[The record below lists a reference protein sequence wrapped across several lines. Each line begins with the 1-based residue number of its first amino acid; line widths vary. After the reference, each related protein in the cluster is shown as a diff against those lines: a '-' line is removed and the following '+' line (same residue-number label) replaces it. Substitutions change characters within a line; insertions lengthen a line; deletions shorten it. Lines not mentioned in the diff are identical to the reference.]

1 MAKQILSGVES
12 RREAVTALDNITN
25 IVASTVGPGGRPI
38 LLTRNI
44 SSTTSSVFHTKDG
57 ISVLRELSYTDPV
70 YDAVHKLAI
79 QATADTVMASGDG
92 TSSTLIM
99 AAAFARAFFEYSNE
113 NPQSAIRA
121 YRKEVLA
128 AVDCI
133 SKETRR
139 GSKEEDAVALTSTNR
154 DRELTDLVIKAI
166 NQTSAYGTVLVEK
179 NPMSKERFSLDKE
192 FGYQAGS
199 GYSHNI
205 TLGIS
210 VSDNAVTNGDFYLDN
225 CYVVPYNGNIMQINQ
240 IKPMLEA
247 LYEAN
252 DEFNLL
258 IIGYDVSEDVCNQI
272 IVANRQNPG
281 VKIFPC
287 KTTPTAEL
295 NGPWNQLNDI
305 AAFSGASI
313 VDGGTAARWTIKDA
327 GEVKKVRVTPYKT
340 FMSGK
345 SAKNWIEKRA
355 EQNEESASKA
365 PTPLDKD
372 IINSRNASLTGGLVK
387 ISIGGGLPGDLQEIA
402 DRADDAIKAAQ
413 ACRRSGALPGCGMS
427 YIRAGDLA
435 KVSEPVLK
443 ALSSVHARIMNN
455 YGASESPEPTAGTT
469 LLITENEIS
478 SGDFIELGIADSFE
492 TVKSVILNGFYLG
505 SLIANIGGY
514 CLNADLDEIQK
525 QMTLKNIMLS

>member
-12 RREAVTALDNITN
+12 RKEAVKALEDIAN
-25 IVASTVGPGGRPI
+25 IVAATVGPGGRPI

-44 SSTTSSVFHTKDG
+44 SSTSTSVFHTKDG

-92 TSSTLIM
+92 TSSNLIM
-99 AAAFARAFFEYSNE
+99 AAAFAKAFFEFSSE

-121 YRKEVLA
+121 YRKEVMA
-128 AVDCI
+128 AVDAI
-133 SKETRR
+133 AKETRK
-139 GSKEEDAVALTSTNR
+139 GSKEEFSVALTSTNR
-154 DRELTDLVIKAI
+154 DYELTDLVISAI
-166 NQTSAYGTVLVEK
+166 NKTSAYGTVLVEK

-199 GYSHNI
+199 GYSHNV

-210 VSDNAVTNGDFYLDN
+210 VSDNAVTNGDFYLDD

-240 IKPMLEA
+240 IKNVLET
-247 LYEAN
+247 LYSEEE
-252 DEFNLL
+252 EFSLL
-258 IIGYDVSEDVCNQI
+258 IVGYDVSEDVCNQI

-281 VKIFPC
+281 IKIFPC

-313 VDGGTAARWTIKDA
+313 VDAGSVSRWSLKEA
-327 GEVKKVRVTPYKT
+327 GKVGKVRVTPYKT

-345 SAKNWIEKRA
+345 SDKHWIEKRA
-355 EQNEESASKA
+355 AQNEDSASKA

-413 ACRRSGALPGCGMS
+413 ACRRSGALPGCGLS
-427 YIRAGDLA
+427 YIRAGELA

-443 ALSSVHARIMNN
+443 ALSSVHSRIMNN
-455 YGASESPEPTAGTT
+455 YGASEAVKVEEGKTV
-469 LLITENEIS
+469 LITEEGIIP
-478 SGDFIELGIADSFE
+478 GDFIELGIADSFE
-492 TVKSVILNGFYLG
+492 TVRSVVLNGFYLG